1 MPQSTNTQPVGFGER
16 LVAAGQVRGRLCVGI
31 DPHPYLL
38 KQWGLEDTVEGL
50 RRFSEACVEAFADTA
65 ALVKPQV
72 AFYERF
78 GSQGFAVL
86 EKTLEYLRE
95 AGCLT
100 VADAKRG
107 DIGSTMAGYAD
118 SWLGET
124 SPLRADAVTVSPYLG
139 VAALQPVFDL
149 AAETGRGVFVL
160 AATSNPEAVQLQN
173 FRDDSQTVAQHVV
186 DTCGA
191 FNSEYAKARGAEA
204 NGAQESTCGD
214 IGVVVGATLS
224 TPPELSE
231 LNGPVLLPGVGAQ
244 GATAADV
251 AKITQ
256 SAPQLGF
263 PNVSRAILNAGPQV
277 ADLQKAVQE
286 TAREY
291 FDGGLV

>member
-1 MPQSTNTQPVGFGER
+1 MPQSTNIQPVGFGER

-38 KQWGLEDTVEGL
+38 QQWGLEDTVDGL

-65 ALVKPQV
+65 ALVKPHV

-78 GSQGFAVL
+78 
-86 EKTLEYLRE
+86 E

-118 SWLGET
+118 AWLGES

-149 AAETGRGVFVL
+149 AAKTGRGVFVL

-173 FRDDSQTVAQHVV
+173 FRDDSHTVAQHVV
-186 DTCGA
+186 DTCAA
-191 FNSEYAKARGAEA
+191 FNSEYAESSAQDEGA
-204 NGAQESTCGD
+204 NQHPVGD
-214 IGVVVGATLS
+214 IGVVVGATLD
-224 TPPELSE
+224 TPPDLSQ

-256 SAPQLGF
+256 TAPQLGF

-286 TAREY
+286 TSREY

>member
-1 MPQSTNTQPVGFGER
+1 MVQQTSNQPLGFGER

-38 KQWGLEDTVEGL
+38 QQWGLEDSVEGL
-50 RRFSEACVEAFADTA
+50 RRFSETCVEAFAETA

-78 GSQGFAVL
+78 GSQGIAVL
-86 EKTLEYLRE
+86 EDTLEYLRE

-118 SWLGET
+118 AWLSDS

-139 VAALQPVFDL
+139 VAALQPVF
-149 AAETGRGVFVL
+149 EL
-160 AATSNPEAVQLQN
+160 AATSNPEAVLLQN
-173 FRDDSQTVAQHVV
+173 FSDGEQTVAQHVV
-186 DTCGA
+186 DTCAA
-191 FNSEYAKARGAEA
+191 FNSEFGADTAGGQESGAEPVP
-204 NGAQESTCGD
+204 GD
-214 IGVVVGATLS
+214 IGVVVGATLQ
-224 TPPELSE
+224 TPPDLSQ

-244 GATAADV
+244 GATADDV
-251 AKITQ
+251 ANITQ
-256 SAPQLGF
+256 AAPQLAF
-263 PNVSRAILNAGPQV
+263 PNVSRAILNVGPEV
-277 ADLQKAVQE
+277 ADLRAAVQE
-286 TAREY
+286 TAREF

>member
-38 KQWGLEDTVEGL
+38 QQWGLEDTVDGL

-86 EKTLEYLRE
+86 EDTLQYLRE

-118 SWLGET
+118 AWLGES

-149 AAETGRGVFVL
+149 AAKTGRGVFVL

-173 FRDDSQTVAQHVV
+173 FRDDSHTWRSTWSILVQLLIASMRSLPHRMTVP
-186 DTCGA
+186 T
-191 FNSEYAKARGAEA
+191 
-204 NGAQESTCGD
+204 ST
-214 IGVVVGATLS
+214 
-224 TPPELSE
+224 
-231 LNGPVLLPGVGAQ
+231 Q
-244 GATAADV
+244 W
-251 AKITQ
+251 
-256 SAPQLGF
+256 
-263 PNVSRAILNAGPQV
+263 AILAWWWALPWTRHRICPSSTGQCFCLAWVRRVRRLPM
-277 ADLQKAVQE
+277 LQRLRRRHPSWAFRMSRVPS
-286 TAREY
+286 
-291 FDGGLV
+291 

>member
-38 KQWGLEDTVEGL
+38 QQWGLEDTVDGL

-86 EKTLEYLRE
+86 EDTLQYLRE

-107 DIGSTMAGYAD
+107 DIGSTIALAMLMLVSRCSA
-118 SWLGET
+118 
-124 SPLRADAVTVSPYLG
+124 PCADAVSRSSPYG
-139 VAALQPVFDL
+139 VVQALQPVFDL
-149 AAETGRGVFVL
+149 AAKTGRGVFVL

-173 FRDDSQTVAQHVV
+173 FRDDSHTVAQHVV
-186 DTCGA
+186 DTCAA
-191 FNSEYAKARGAEA
+191 FNSEYAESSAQDEGA
-204 NGAQESTCGD
+204 NQHPVGD
-214 IGVVVGATLS
+214 IGVVVGATLD
-224 TPPELSE
+224 TPPDLSQ

-256 SAPQLGF
+256 TAPQLGF

-286 TAREY
+286 TSREY